1 MAVTSTITQ
10 NIPGAT
16 QQVVFYNPSEF
27 DNLTYNSNQMTYAAE
42 SSIILSQS
50 DFALWFLQKRQFYN
64 LLITNFPIINSSYNV
79 AAPICKF
86 EILSL
91 STSNPYIIQY
101 IQTSSSSPITS
112 VYSITYSTTANTATF
127 AVRTNP
133 ITITMQ
139 EFLIGFQNII
149 QFANQCSL
157 V

>member
-16 QQVVFYNPSEF
+16 KQVVFYNPSEF